1 MGFVENRKRK
11 GVEKERKKVQKGKLR
26 HKSRYMPVINIFLLV
41 ILILSL
47 CNFHRLIYI
56 LNMNEYIGVEAEVE
70 KQTKDG
76 LFIVFPKYEV
86 NYSYNGK
93 DYDSTETVV
102 ENILFKRGIEGTT
115 RVQVNKLAPSNCLIL
130 LPFFSSE
137 VNVICVII
145 LAVLFL
151 VTGYSIYRN
160 RKVKDFNEEA
170 ISYKKKY
177 RAEEKAKFRGWK
189 EQLRGKSRG

>member
-1 MGFVENRKRK
+1 MFVENSKRK
-11 GVEKERKKVQKGKLR
+11 KAEKEYKKAQKGKLR
-26 HKSRYMPVINIFLLV
+26 HKSRYMPVINIFLLI

-56 LNMNEYIGVEAEVE
+56 LNMNEYTGVEAKVE
-70 KQTKDG
+70 RQSKDG

-115 RVQVNKLAPSNCLIL
+115 TVQVNKLAPSNCLIL
-130 LPFFSSE
+130 LPFFSAE
-137 VNVICVII
+137 INVICVII

-160 RKVKDFNEEA
+160 RKVEKFNEEA

-189 EQLRGKSRG
+189 EQLRGKKQ